1 MSTHRRFFVAG
12 TGRLR
17 SQRGQEK
24 SVGTVPERTNKHR
37 IMEGSTIEKNIRS
50 NTITN
55 DNRRKEAD
63 YPVGKEQNGG
73 RVMQS
78 EVCKP
83 CAIKLPIGFFD
94 SDKVRILY
102 GQKNGASVVLLY
114 IMLVDFAA
122 KSNQNGALYVADG
135 IPYDAEVIANL
146 TRMDAAVVKTALD
159 SLQRFGMIRVDDDA
173 ITVVAYARLVHY
185 EQSRRRHK

>member
-1 MSTHRRFFVAG
+1 
-12 TGRLR
+12 
-17 SQRGQEK
+17 
-24 SVGTVPERTNKHR
+24 
-37 IMEGSTIEKNIRS
+37 MEGCTIEKDIRS
-50 NTITN
+50 NTFTN

-73 RVMQS
+73 RVMQADAR
-78 EVCKP
+78 KP

-102 GQKNGASVVLLY
+102 GQKNGANVFLLY

-122 KSNQNGALYVADG
+122 KSNRNGALYVADG

-146 TRMDAAVVKTALD
+146 TRMDAPAVKSALD
-159 SLQRFGMIRVDDDA
+159 ALQRFGLIRVDDNA
-173 ITVVAYARLVHY
+173 ISVADYAQLVEF
-185 EQSRRRHK
+185 EQPRRRRR

>member
-1 MSTHRRFFVAG
+1 MCGYRALGAVNAVRKRAQEQYQSGQTRTHDNE
-12 TGRLR
+12 T
-17 SQRGQEK
+17 QEDK
-24 SVGTVPERTNKHR
+24 A
-37 IMEGSTIEKNIRS
+37 IEQTTKN

-63 YPVGKEQNGG
+63 SAANKERRSIIVTQQDV
-73 RVMQS
+73 R
-78 EVCKP
+78 KP

-102 GQKNGASVVLLY
+102 GQKNGANVILLY

-122 KSNQNGALYVADG
+122 KSNRNGALYVADG

-146 TRMDAAVVKTALD
+146 TRMDAPAVKSALD
-159 SLQRFGMIRVDDDA
+159 ALQRFGLIRVDDNA
-173 ITVVAYARLVHY
+173 ISVADYAQLVEF
-185 EQSRRRHK
+185 EQPRRRRR

>member
-1 MSTHRRFFVAG
+1 
-12 TGRLR
+12 
-17 SQRGQEK
+17 
-24 SVGTVPERTNKHR
+24 
-37 IMEGSTIEKNIRS
+37 MEGRTIEKDIRS

-55 DNRRKEAD
+55 DNRRKEAE
-63 YPVGKEQNGG
+63 YPVGKELNGG

-78 EVCKP
+78 DARKP
-83 CAIKLPIGFFD
+83 SAIKLPIGFFD

-122 KSNQNGALYVADG
+122 KSNRNGALYVAEG
-135 IPYDAEVIANL
+135 IPYDAEAIANL
-146 TRMDAAVVKTALD
+146 TRMDAAVVKSALE
-159 SLQRFGMIRVDDDA
+159 SLQRFGLIRVDDDA
-173 ITVVAYARLVHY
+173 ISVVDFARLVHY

>member
-1 MSTHRRFFVAG
+1 
-12 TGRLR
+12 
-17 SQRGQEK
+17 
-24 SVGTVPERTNKHR
+24 
-37 IMEGSTIEKNIRS
+37 MEGSTIEKDIRS

-63 YPVGKEQNGG
+63 FAVNKEHRNSMTQP
-73 RVMQS
+73 
-78 EVCKP
+78 ETHKP
-83 CAIKLPIGFFD
+83 SAIKLPIGFFD

-122 KSNQNGALYVADG
+122 KSNRNGALYVADS

-146 TRMDAAVVKTALD
+146 TRMDAAVVKSALE
-159 SLQRFGMIRVDDDA
+159 SLQRFDLIRVDNDA
-173 ITVVAYARLVHY
+173 ISVVGYAQLVHY
-185 EQSRRRHK
+185 EQSRRRRR